1 MSGMILIY
9 TLSTCMHCR
18 QVKKFLDKNEIEYQ
32 NIEIDRFKGEERAA
46 LIKKIKEINPKC
58 SVPILI
64 IEDKVVIGH
73 DEDKIKE
80 ALGL

>member
-1 MSGMILIY
+1 MSEMILIY

-32 NIEIDRFKGEERAA
+32 NIEVDRFKGEERAG